1 MIPRVTPKLPAYA
14 ALAALGMMI
23 GLVLG
28 QPAVVILAA
37 PFLLALV
44 VGLALAQQPD
54 FVFSIDVPR
63 NRVME
68 GDDIDVEIGVTAKT
82 AIETL
87 EVLLVPPLGISTEPE
102 APVRDIRLV
111 TDESATLH
119 IPAHCLHWG
128 GYQLGNIYL
137 RAQDRLGFFRFEA
150 HLDAGHPV
158 RVYPRPEA
166 LRSIPRPAET
176 QVFAGNE
183 RSREKGEG
191 IEFIDVRGFVPGD
204 QVRRINWRLSARR
217 GDLIVNEFHRERN
230 ADVVL
235 LLDTFAEVRDGKNG
249 TNLMAVRGAVSLAE
263 RYLQERNRVGVV
275 GFGGILRWLQPAMG
289 ARQRYRIV
297 EALIDTDI
305 VLSYA
310 WKGVDIIPRSTLPPK
325 ALVIA
330 FTPLLDERAIDALL
344 DLRARGF
351 DLAIIEVSPVPFV
364 TPDASETGQL
374 AFKIWQM
381 EREALRYRF
390 QCLGVPVVIWEIGQP
405 FEQVLREVQGFR
417 RYTRQARA

>member
-1 MIPRVTPKLPAYA
+1 MTPRVTPKLPAYA
-14 ALAALGMMI
+14 ALAALGLMI

-28 QPAVVILAA
+28 QPAVILAA

-44 VGLALAQQPD
+44 AGLALAQQPE
-54 FVFSIDVPR
+54 FTVSIRLPR
-63 NRVME
+63 DRVME
-68 GDDIDVEIGVTAKT
+68 GDDIDVEIEMTAKT

-87 EVLLVPPLGISTEPE
+87 EVVLVVPPGISTKRET
-102 APVRDIRLV
+102 AVRDIRLV
-111 TDESATLH
+111 AGESSHLH

-128 GYQLGNIYL
+128 GYQLGDIYL

-150 HLDAGHPV
+150 HLAAGHPL

-166 LRSIPRPAET
+166 LRSIPRPAQT
-176 QVFAGNE
+176 QIFAGNE
-183 RSREKGEG
+183 RSRDKGEG
-191 IEFIDVRGFVPGD
+191 IEFVDVRGFVPGD

-217 GDLIVNEFHRERN
+217 GELIVNEFHRERN
-230 ADVVL
+230 ADIIL
-235 LLDTFAEVRDGKNG
+235 LLDTFAEVRGEDNG
-249 TNLMAVRGAVSLAE
+249 THLMAVRGAISLAE
-263 RYLQERNRVGVV
+263 QYLQERNRVGVV

-289 ARQRYRIV
+289 ARQRYRIA
-297 EALIDTDI
+297 EALIDTEI

-310 WKGVDIIPRSTLPPK
+310 WKGVDIIPRSTLPPN

-330 FTPLLDERAIDALL
+330 FSPLLDERAIDALL

-364 TPDASETGQL
+364 KSARSEAGQL
-374 AFKIWQM
+374 AFEIWRM
-381 EREALRYRF
+381 EREARRYQF
-390 QCLGVPVVIWEIGQP
+390 QCLGVPVAIWEAGQP

-417 RYTRQARA
+417 RRARQARA